1 MHFLWD
7 KVSWQFKLLKY
18 LHLLKYFCAPTATCS
33 HAWLPSWTRH
43 ELGASACVHESTRC
57 CVPRPS
63 ELRQPVLQQH
73 CSSIALAVYQH
84 CSSIALAVYQQC
96 SGSAAA
102 LHQHCTGSVPAV
114 PGTLFLQHL
123 CGLSPMA
130 VVLVAT
136 NDPAQS
142 QTLLTRQCYIA

>member
-1 MHFLWD
+1 MPRPQPVLTPD
-7 KVSWQFKLLKY
+7 S
-18 LHLLKYFCAPTATCS
+18 
-33 HAWLPSWTRH
+33 RH
-43 ELGASACVHESTRC
+43 ELGMNSERRLVFMRARGAVCHVRVSSGSRYCSSTAAALHWQCTSSAAAV
-57 CVPRPS
+57 
-63 ELRQPVLQQH
+63 QQH

-96 SGSAAA
+96 SSSAAT